1 MLTTKLLA
9 TTAVAA
15 GALAL
20 VIANAPASAGDPLK
34 IGISASISGEWAPY
48 TGAHGLR
55 CMTELMNEQGGVN
68 GVPIELSV
76 QDNKSDPAIAIA
88 QAQEML
94 DDGVTAVGEAAIASD
109 SLIPVSQLA
118 AEYDTITFSAV
129 NTQIE
134 MFEVGLD
141 NYITMAVPDPFNA
154 SATAEVAYELGARR
168 VVLFVSDVYGTWTRN
183 LPEWFGDVF
192 GRFGG
197 EVVGRM
203 EYPGFGMTDWS
214 PFITDLKAM
223 DPMPDSIH
231 ISSIN
236 PDVGV
241 LIRQIRAAG
250 LDIFVFGSDGFD
262 DPTLPEVAGGAPSV
276 DGTVFFATH
285 GFATAG
291 NPLETFQ
298 NECISR
304 GYEINGSFFGL
315 GGDVVQI
322 LAKGVELAGSTDS
335 RAVLDA
341 LTAAGPIAATSAP
354 SIDFTNKWHYPSKEV
369 SVLGFKDGKPMLHTA
384 LVPTHSPHYEE

>member
-1 MLTTKLLA
+1 MLTKKLLA

-168 VVLFVSDVYGTWTRN
+168 VVLFLSDVYGTWTRN

-203 EYPGFGMTDWS
+203 EYPGFGITDWS
-214 PFITDLKAM
+214 PFITDSEG
-223 DPMPDSIH
+223 DGPD
-231 ISSIN
+231 
-236 PDVGV
+236 
-241 LIRQIRAAG
+241 AG
-250 LDIFVFGSDGFD
+250 LDPHLVDQPRCGRADPSD
-262 DPTLPEVAGGAPSV
+262 PCRGARHLRV
-276 DGTVFFATH
+276 
-285 GFATAG
+285 
-291 NPLETFQ
+291 
-298 NECISR
+298 R
-304 GYEINGSFFGL
+304 L
-315 GGDVVQI
+315 GRV
-322 LAKGVELAGSTDS
+322 
-335 RAVLDA
+335 
-341 LTAAGPIAATSAP
+341 
-354 SIDFTNKWHYPSKEV
+354 
-369 SVLGFKDGKPMLHTA
+369 
-384 LVPTHSPHYEE
+384 